1 MPEMDYSTQA
11 AQAKLASDAAR
22 AAEARMRDEGLD
34 VASPE
39 GMRMDEGDLLEEDE
53 ENGEEATGAPEDDL
67 PNASI
72 QSSAMITPEEEAELH
87 GVTSNA
93 NLEGEDAEADSSDGG
108 DELDGGSEV
117 HDAGVKTS

>member
-1 MPEMDYSTQA
+1 MPEMDYTTQA

-22 AAEARMRDEGLD
+22 ATESRMRSEGTD

-39 GMRMDEGDLLEEDE
+39 GMDE
-53 ENGEEATGAPEDDL
+53 EMFEDAENDADDGEGPVDDL

-72 QSSAMITPEEEAELH
+72 DSEPMITPEEEAALH
-87 GVTSNA
+87 GA
-93 NLEGEDAEADSSDGG
+93 DGAPAAAAEGEEASSSDEG
-108 DELDGGSEV
+108 DALDAGDDV